1 MKRMAKFL
9 ACFSFALAIGAAALA
24 QPTDKPESVLAGPVS
39 EVRYT
44 EMTSKAPMLV
54 DYEALLQRHSQLAQG
69 PIFQPPAHPNAPQAP
84 AAAPAK
90 FDGKALYKDAF
101 EQIRDLHIMLAD
113 PVEREAWVKEWEKK
127 YENTKELD
135 TEEGADKAVA
145 AMLASF
151 KQRYDYSFDKDAT
164 SAEKQ
169 QVDATL
175 VGIGAT
181 MKLSKLKEIVKAFPK
196 DIKPEDAQKAVAISK
211 ENALMVDE
219 PIEGGPADKA
229 GVKPGDIIRKVNGT
243 DLDGK
248 SMKEAIGLIKGAEN
262 TEVELTIERTD
273 DMGKTSEVTVKI
285 TRAKVSVPVV
295 TFKDNKSPGWEK
307 MPDGVSYVRL
317 RDFMSKNAMTEM
329 QDAFKKAAKG
339 KALIIDLRG
348 NPGGSL
354 TAVLTITGMVLPEG
368 PVLTTKSRNGDAV
381 VESEIFLHKDFVL
394 RMEPN
399 DQDPKKKDISV
410 APRTKL
416 IIPEDMPIVVLVDEG
431 SASASEILSGIL
443 QHCKRA
449 IVIGKTTV
457 GKGVGQTVVQLKYGR
472 SLHITSFEFIP
483 GRTPNNWIGV
493 IPNIEVE
500 RGDDPK
506 NDQQLEK
513 AGQYLKRKIER
524 NEKRKLQREEAEKKT
539 RSDFEKTLQER
550 EKKN

>member
-1 MKRMAKFL
+1 MKRLAKFL
-9 ACFSFALAIGAAALA
+9 ACFSFAFTTIGTAAFA
-24 QPTDKPESVLAGPVS
+24 QIDRPESMLAGPVT
-39 EVRYT
+39 EVRSADIT
-44 EMTSKAPMLV
+44 AKTPLLV
-54 DYEALLQRHSQLAQG
+54 DYDALLQRHSQLAQG
-69 PIFQPPAHPNAPQAP
+69 PIFQPPTHPNSGKAP
-84 AAAPAK
+84 ASAAPAK

-113 PVEREAWVKEWEKK
+113 PVEREAWIKEWEKK
-127 YENTKELD
+127 FDKGTELD

-145 AMLASF
+145 QMLASF

-164 SAEKQ
+164 SAERQ

-273 DMGKTSEVTVKI
+273 DMGMTSEVTVKI
-285 TRAKVSVPVV
+285 TRAKVTVPVV
-295 TFKDNKSPGWEK
+295 TYKDLG
-307 MPDGVSYVRL
+307 DGISYVRL

-329 QDAFKKAAKG
+329 RDAFTKAAKG
-339 KALIIDLRG
+339 KALVIDLRG

-399 DQDPKKKDISV
+399 DQDPKKKDISIV
-410 APRTKL
+410 PRTKL
-416 IIPEDMPIVVLVDEG
+416 IIPEDMPIIVLVDEG
-431 SASASEILSGIL
+431 SASASEILAGIL

-493 IPNIEVE
+493 VPNVEVE
-500 RGDDPK
+500 RGEDPK
-506 NDQQLEK
+506 VDGQLERAK
-513 AGQYLKRKIER
+513 SSLKRKIER
-524 NEKRKLQREEAEKKT
+524 AEKRKLQREELEKKT
-539 RSDFEKTLQER
+539 KSDFEKTLEER
-550 EKKN
+550 ETK

>member
-1 MKRMAKFL
+1 MKRLAKFL
-9 ACFSFALAIGAAALA
+9 ACFSFAFTVLGTAAFA
-24 QPTDKPESVLAGPVS
+24 QVDRPKSMLAGPVT
-39 EVRYT
+39 EVRAT
-44 EMTSKAPMLV
+44 EITSKAPILV
-54 DYEALLQRHSQLAQG
+54 DYEALLQRHDQLAQG
-69 PIFQPPAHPNAPQAP
+69 PIFQPPTHPNSAQAP
-84 AAAPAK
+84 APAAPAK
-90 FDGKALYKDAF
+90 FDGRALYKDAF

-113 PVEREAWVKEWEKK
+113 PVEREAWIKEWEKK
-127 YENTKELD
+127 FDKGTELD

-145 AMLASF
+145 QMLASF

-248 SMKEAIGLIKGAEN
+248 SMKDAIGLIKGAEN

-285 TRAKVSVPVV
+285 TRAKVTVPVV
-295 TFKDNKSPGWEK
+295 TYKDLG
-307 MPDGVSYVRL
+307 DGISYVRL

-329 QDAFKKAAKG
+329 RDAFTKAAKG
-339 KALIIDLRG
+339 KALVIDLRG

-354 TAVLTITGMVLPEG
+354 TAVLTITGMVLEEG

-399 DQDPKKKDISV
+399 DQDPKKKDISI

-416 IIPEDMPIVVLVDEG
+416 IIPADMPIIVLVDEG

-443 QHCKRA
+443 QHCRRA

-493 IPNIEVE
+493 VPNIEVE
-500 RGDDPK
+500 RGEDPK
-506 NDQQLEK
+506 VDQQLERAK
-513 AGQYLKRKIER
+513 SSLKRKIER
-524 NEKRKLQREEAEKKT
+524 AEKRKLQREELEKKT
-539 RSDFEKTLQER
+539 KSDFEKTLEER
-550 EKKN
+550 EKK